1 MNKSTT
7 AVAALV
13 AVTAFGTAG
22 VANAATV
29 TQKTTTKK
37 VTFTTTGNFIGANPI
52 ASVLSGLVTKGTIT
66 QAQSDA
72 IVAAL
77 DVARAAQPA
86 PSINGGPGFG
96 GHRGAGF
103 EKNQSVILST
113 LGITATDLQTART
126 AGKSLATLAGAAKT
140 QALIDALVAAET
152 ADINSSVTAGR
163 LTQAQAT
170 QLISGLVAHVT
181 AEVNQAPGAHFAAR
195 HGAPL
200 APATPATPAPTSN

>member
-29 TQKTTTKK
+29 THKTTTKK

-52 ASVLSGLVTKGTIT
+52 ASVLSGLVAKGAIT

-77 DVARAAQPA
+77 DAARATQPA
-86 PSINGGPGFG
+86 PSVNGGPEASE
-96 GHRGAGF
+96 HRGGGMG
-103 EKNQSVILST
+103 KDSSVILST
-113 LGITATDLQTART
+113 LGITAPELQAGLT
-126 AGKSLATLAGAAKT
+126 AGKSLATIAGTKT
-140 QALIDALVAAET
+140 QALINAMVAAQT
-152 ADINSSVTAGR
+152 TKINAQVTAGR
-163 LTQAQAT
+163 ITQAQAT
-170 QLISGLVAHVT
+170 QLISGLVTHVT
-181 AEVNQAPGAHFAAR
+181 AEVNKVPGAHFAAR

-200 APATPATPAPTSN
+200 APATQATPSPASN

>member
-13 AVTAFGTAG
+13 AVAAFGG
-22 VANAATV
+22 VGIASAATV
-29 TQKTTTKK
+29 VQKPTTKK
-37 VTFTTTGNFIGANPI
+37 VTFTKTGNFVGANPI
-52 ASVLSGLVTKGTIT
+52 TSVLAGLVAKATIT

-77 DVARAAQPA
+77 DAARAAQPA

-126 AGKSLATLAGAAKT
+126 AGKSLATLAGTKT
-140 QALIDALVAAET
+140 QTLINALVAAET

-181 AEVNQAPGAHFAAR
+181 AEVNEVPGAHFGAKHASPV
-195 HGAPL
+195 APL
-200 APATPATPAPTSN
+200 TPATPSPASN

>member
-13 AVTAFGTAG
+13 AVTAFGG
-22 VANAATV
+22 VGIASAATV
-29 TQKTTTKK
+29 TQKPTTKK
-37 VTFTTTGNFIGANPI
+37 VTFTTTGSFVGANPI
-52 ASVLSGLVTKGTIT
+52 TSVLAGLVAKATIT

-77 DVARAAQPA
+77 DAARAAQPA

-103 EKNQSVILST
+103 AKNQSVILST

-126 AGKSLATLAGAAKT
+126 AGKSLATLAGTKT
-140 QALIDALVAAET
+140 QALINALVAAET

-181 AEVNQAPGAHFAAR
+181 AEVNEVPGAHVGGKHAAPV
-195 HGAPL
+195 APL
-200 APATPATPAPTSN
+200 TPATPSPASN

>member
-13 AVTAFGTAG
+13 AVTAFGG
-22 VANAATV
+22 VGIASAATV
-29 TQKTTTKK
+29 TQKPTTKK
-37 VTFTTTGNFIGANPI
+37 VTFTTTGNFVGANPI
-52 ASVLSGLVTKGTIT
+52 TSVLAGLVAKATIT

-77 DVARAAQPA
+77 DAARAAQPA

-126 AGKSLATLAGAAKT
+126 AGKSLATLAGTKT
-140 QALIDALVAAET
+140 QTLINALVAAET

-181 AEVNQAPGAHFAAR
+181 AEVNEVPGAHVGGKHAAPVV
-195 HGAPL
+195 PL
-200 APATPATPAPTSN
+200 TPVTPSPASN